1 MSAGLETF
9 GNPKQQAY
17 ASDLAKR
24 MGFATLEAAL
34 RVVSAD
40 IGYEM
45 GSAQKIS
52 VRDASAFITAMEHRV
67 PPRQPDK
74 RAKDTPPGAAGT
86 EKGGQARPRYL
97 TARQLRRIATYQD
110 PVPSDLDE
118 DAKWVLGAL
127 ARLKSLEYLMS
138 RGATYMPLAVNGN
151 APIPVASVVEFFGS
165 PAATAAAFGVSEKTL
180 AGWGELVPQAHQ
192 WRAEVM
198 TQGYVVVPRD

>member
-1 MSAGLETF
+1 MSSGVEAF

-17 ASDLAKR
+17 ATDLAKR
-24 MGFATLEAAL
+24 MGYESLDAAL
-34 RVVSAD
+34 RAVSAD
-40 IGYEM
+40 IGYDLGET
-45 GSAQKIS
+45 KIS
-52 VRDASAFITAMEHRV
+52 VRDASAFITAMERRV
-67 PPRQPDK
+67 PPRQSEKGAQD
-74 RAKDTPPGAAGT
+74 AAGT
-86 EKGGQARPRYL
+86 RHGGEARQRYL
-97 TARQLRRIATYQD
+97 TARQLRRIATYQE

-138 RGATYMPLAVNGN
+138 RGTTYMPLAVNGN
-151 APIPVASVVEFFGS
+151 APIPVASVIEFFGS

-180 AGWGELVPQAHQ
+180 TGWGELVPQAHQ